1 MFALHQYYLEN
12 KCDGKYINLPTVI
25 NYVRELEPA
34 RLMYSINYHL
44 RDLTSNKDK
53 HVESVILNS

>member
-1 MFALHQYYLEN
+1 MFSLHEYYLAN

-44 RDLTSNKDK
+44 RDLTVNKDR
-53 HVESVILNS
+53 ESVI

>member
-1 MFALHQYYLEN
+1 MFHLHQHYLAN

-44 RDLTSNKDK
+44 RDLDDSIDLSDINDSK
-53 HVESVILNS
+53 V